1 MNMNT
6 PKYSNEVCTARLQHT
21 SQKESCVT
29 SFTWRVVA
37 RLWLIALMVVMGGV
51 NSLAMTE
58 TLPSVSAKD
67 VPSEGTSSF
76 VSGTY
81 VAGSGNAGK
90 NIKMR
95 TNQSLSDFGGEGNGF
110 CITVKEGYH
119 VTSVTLN
126 AESNAS
132 ATNLTGVYVDSE
144 TTNVL
149 GSKSYAVNAKSGGAV
164 SITISGFC
172 ADENIAFKFEDATN
186 QQINMNVTVEYY
198 TENIAPVIALD
209 ATSHAYS
216 GSNVTLEANITSVPW
231 VSSVQ
236 WYSNTTASNTGGV
249 AIEGATSSS
258 YTFTPTAA
266 GTQYYYMTATNSEGT
281 TTSNVCTL
289 TVEESLD
296 FSAVL
301 NNQTG
306 TLLTSEEQEE
316 GTAVSFG
323 VTHAGTRVAADDPS
337 AVAVISGKYHS
348 DHGMTNLSVA
358 ARVGGAVKI
367 TVGQCSYSSNTIIVK
382 NSSGETVASKAPK
395 TACWKNDRSNVT
407 ELYYDGPAT
416 TLTISGMGYCPYVSV
431 VAIDPSEIPTT
442 VNVTYSKGDTEA
454 LGTAPAT
461 DEVDMNSSYTLPEN
475 HTLYREG
482 YTLTGWTDGTNT
494 YSPGTQMQTGDED
507 IALTPV
513 FTENTK
519 TLFGNTSSVTVKVD
533 FQRRNGAPM
542 MNVGGNTSG
551 FYVTQTTIDGETID
565 VKVDYN
571 TKTGKIANSGWTDWC
586 QLNGGFEFYLP
597 SCRGAVVS
605 METYS
610 ASAGTTIDGVALTG
624 NTSKTPSCTVAS
636 DNNPI
641 TVVYGGDA
649 EYFRWIQVVLPA
661 APSIVTD
668 VNANGYSVRQGRSAV
683 ISVEAD
689 NATSYQWYSNTT
701 ASNEG
706 GTIISGANNS
716 TYSFSTTGETAIG
729 TYYVYCVATNSMGS
743 ATSSVATIEVTQGV
757 NTAHTFDFTN
767 WIAETKAALAADTEA
782 WDIWEKAGGTGNK
795 GGNYNIN
802 ELKNKIVEAD
812 GSYIEE
818 TYPLL
823 FSAPSHGLG
832 FITDLGSTDKGTYAG
847 SQYLWFLSANTYLIV
862 PKVKTGTTMKLGVES
877 HKTSDARGFN
887 VSYAP
892 TGTDTWSTAEAYK
905 ATTFEE
911 MSVDIPTVDGQDY
924 VDVKIQAT
932 AGAHLYY
939 IDCVR
944 NDFQLLKDEVN
955 MLTGT
960 TYTVQNGVDYSTA
973 SGAAV
978 TYSIA
983 NTDVAE
989 VNAEGIITPKALGST
1004 TLTITLA
1011 AHNGLPAIS
1020 GTMTIGVTNA
1030 SDLSVIVLAD
1040 NKNREVGEGSTYNIT
1055 KNVDYTTS
1063 SDGALTFTSTDES
1076 IATVDAE
1083 GNVFAWSAGDFSIIV
1098 SQAATSS
1105 YGSGTIRLNFTAK
1118 AASDFPE
1125 ITKNLSD
1132 SLVVYTYATNSLVV
1146 KANNA
1151 TSYQW
1156 YTCDDVSMTN
1166 SLAIEGETSN
1176 VMKFRPTSTESKYY
1190 YCLISN
1196 SQGRIVSEVCKV
1208 KPILR
1213 RSWLFTMDEAATNE
1227 VLSSISTYGV
1237 GTYFNVVTEN
1247 QRYSVAKA
1255 LNQSDVLLTENA
1267 SLPMTAGLMFTTTAG
1282 QVIVGDYRNSTYSE
1296 RLQINGAQTLIVP
1309 ACEEGD
1315 VISIVATWASKNKG
1329 SIKVA
1334 GNATANSGAEED
1346 ALTGSY
1352 DTFKYTVTADG
1363 DVTFTINGACL
1374 QSLDVSAAHPVT
1386 QQYYDIKAIAG
1397 NDENNVLKTLVSN
1410 AVDWTEAIVK
1420 TPYPYW
1426 LTDVDGKL
1434 YKYGQ
1439 RGNTFVQNFNLVSD
1453 TTFFIKYN
1461 STAIDHVVFLSEAEK
1476 ISGSTLCTST
1486 NTAARSSMCEA
1497 AYNATENGITLAT
1510 LPAGIYKIRA
1520 VIFDPKYSSGNS
1532 SVHSFS
1538 IGNQI
1543 VELTSSEINF
1553 NEVESDAIEIVKDG
1567 TPVVWLPT
1575 ANIETG
1581 LDAILIYDTQTP
1593 RAETPTITLDD
1604 DNYTFTLSTSEENAE
1619 IYYTLNG
1626 DTPSK
1631 NVGTLYD
1638 GEPVR
1643 LSSNCTIQAITVAP
1657 EKRIS
1662 QVADLTTKYTTYK
1675 LNVQAWPNTYGA
1687 VTLTPVATGNKYLP
1701 GTQVTLHAA
1710 AKTGF
1715 GFIGWSATKTGEP
1728 LSTNYSYAITMP
1740 TEDMTLYGQFKKGET
1755 GTVYYDVKNA
1765 IVLAPN
1771 ENDVSNLYVKVGN
1784 YETEVLNPSDPASDE
1799 MSDYLPNA
1807 GMFPAS
1813 VVSTAINVPVNHT
1826 LGNDN
1831 YTLLYWID
1839 ENNTKYVKGASVDT
1853 DSDGDKYMPGE
1864 NRLFTQAG
1872 QTVHLRPV
1880 FRTNIGSELNVHD
1893 VLDKRSEKCSV
1904 KWDFR
1909 TGFGAQTIEMEEGA
1923 NAGYFTHAVVNTEK
1937 YSNHTVDV
1945 PLTIVTGEGVVNNT
1959 DIDTWCYISKGVKM
1973 TIPSSY
1979 EAKVTLATYAP
1990 IREDNGTTVNGQ
2002 VPDNLYDEDLKKDA
2016 SGAYLYTWTVNDND
2030 LTTDIIIGDD
2040 YAYYQYVE
2048 VELFS
2053 ATTKDLFL
2061 STNNAGMGTVSASP
2075 EPIETTDEGAMVYTN
2090 GTTVTLT
2097 TKRSH
2102 YYELKYWLDGDG
2114 NKIYP
2119 NGKLEDVD
2127 GNVYGPFTEPFILSD
2142 KISGASSVKLADIT
2156 EKSLSVE
2163 MSDFITLQAVFGEK
2177 TSYYI
2182 DFSAGGYE
2190 GLPLYQQHVEYDEKF
2205 VMPSH
2210 NQNIYREG
2218 YTLDYYYDS
2227 EDESQHYSF
2236 GESYFATKNMLLI
2249 PHFKANTKSL
2259 GDVTKE
2265 TTVTWP
2271 LAVGEGATEIYY
2283 NKSAGLIVDQLRF
2296 DDDCIDLPLYINGNS
2311 GSAIN
2316 TVDDAYCSV
2325 ASGCIMQIPTV
2336 TGCQI
2341 SLNASNGNFVN
2352 TTIAGSSSQNSGSA
2366 TKYTVGKT
2374 VTVTYNGTNAQEPI
2388 RFREARQCTW
2398 VKATYYPIT
2407 SKPDLDTVY
2416 VSGVGLGAQL
2426 ATLRENGSITG
2437 YAAKPDYTKNILG
2450 EVTATAKN
2458 GGVVNIV
2465 QATPENHTA
2474 TLLVS
2479 TTGGVTVA
2487 TYTIEFSVTD
2497 EENPVLQSV
2506 TVAGKSATADG
2517 STTVAEVGTNGVVK
2531 LTFNHA
2537 MSNVTLTAEKH
2548 GLSTSEEGNI
2558 VKGVAETTISGN
2570 KNVYTLN
2577 LTYWGLKDGTHTL
2590 TIPAG
2595 TLTDAYGVAYNSPIT
2610 VKFTTVS
2617 RNIGEKRLFD
2627 FVVTHKQ
2634 SWNAETQTAGELVQT
2649 VSDEVIANLDS
2660 LNILHGTIDEG
2671 IAASHAS
2678 AGTSRYYIFV
2688 PDGEYQFKGNYAR
2701 TGVYNDTKNGNNQ
2714 GLSVKNYYNGETWIN
2729 RDNLSLIGQSKDGT
2743 ILFNDPFI
2751 YGISYTSSIE
2761 VRAMKKDNYFQDF
2774 TVDNRYSKYQVERG
2788 DANPG
2793 GQAVAVYD
2801 RGIHSIWKN
2810 VAMYGYQDTYSSG
2823 SNTSGSNTT
2832 PGYFHTYRYY
2842 EDCLV
2847 AGTVDFICGGG
2858 DDWWER
2864 PTFVIRKRST
2874 ANNIVAARQVN
2885 TNISCNYLGDDYMFK
2900 EKWGYVFNKGR
2911 VKAENGDAYSKQNGR
2926 YTIARTWQNSPANT
2940 FLYTTYEITPEAGG
2954 YSNMSQNLLCR
2965 MHEYGSKNADGTAAD
2980 LTKRTIR
2987 ASTPAAGSDDCI
2999 LTAEQAAEYTLH
3011 NVLGGDDAYD
3021 PTIYTEQIS
3030 MAKSSP
3036 QNGTDTNGKTILSW
3050 TGNDKALCYF
3060 IFRIDEESGDTLF
3073 YNMTKYPYFIPDESQ
3088 ANRWFVIRAANE
3100 RGGLG
3105 APSPAVQYKPLNTY
3119 EVKVSQVGSNPEMGW
3134 ATVCLPENVTFA
3146 DTEGM
3151 TVYAAVSF
3159 ENTTLKLKKVSGTD
3173 GMLNGRGY
3181 IIYAKPGTY
3190 VFRGTYNGIRPQ
3202 NQNGEYNA
3210 YSLLDGNPEDHAVNV
3225 GTLNIYTLDY
3235 KESISNEVGFYKF
3248 VASEI
3253 PARKAYLSY
3262 DALANAG
3269 IQLDAGA
3276 KLSFFFEGDDE
3287 WLDDDAD
3294 AIQGVGEDTSDA
3306 EGTIYDLSGR
3316 RVERSQMRKGM
3327 IYVIDGK
3334 KVMY

>member
-1 MNMNT
+1 MKTNNDILKNIHSLTCLFITTLLVMVGALSASAEETVATWALNAGGADQT
-6 PKYSNEVCTARLQHT
+6 AVFSAGTDMFKVGRISTTKTFEVGSTLTYNEVTYT
-21 SQKESCVT
+21 KVKESEKITSNNKTHYVDFIVVPKKGVT
-29 SFTWRVVA
+29 FV
-37 RLWLIALMVVMGGV
+37 
-51 NSLAMTE
+51 
-58 TLPSVSAKD
+58 PKSVSFNAIRL
-67 VPSEGTSSF
+67 GTGGGYFSYSI
-76 VSGTY
+76 VSGDTEEELATGIHPSRNNAD
-81 VAGSGNAGK
+81 AGDGYDFSS
-90 NIKMR
+90 NI
-95 TNQSLSDFGGEGNGF
+95 
-110 CITVKEGYH
+110 
-119 VTSVTLN
+119 
-126 AESNAS
+126 
-132 ATNLTGVYVDSE
+132 TG
-144 TTNVL
+144 
-149 GSKSYAVNAKSGGAV
+149 
-164 SITISGFC
+164 TISC
-172 ADENIAFKFEDATN
+172 TRSNPCILRIYIYN
-186 QQINMNVTVEYY
+186 
-198 TENIAPVIALD
+198 LD
-209 ATSHAYS
+209 ANKELGFANVKIEGEYS
-216 GSNVTLEANITSVPW
+216 G
-231 VSSVQ
+231 
-236 WYSNTTASNTGGV
+236 
-249 AIEGATSSS
+249 
-258 YTFTPTAA
+258 TP
-266 GTQYYYMTATNSEGT
+266 EDE
-281 TTSNVCTL
+281 
-289 TVEESLD
+289 TVND
-296 FSAVL
+296 FSAIL
-301 NNQTG
+301 NNKAG
-306 TLLTSEEQEE
+306 TLIEAAEQVQGTS
-316 GTAVSFG
+316 VSFG
-323 VTHAGTRVAADDPS
+323 VAHDGTRVAVDDAS
-337 AVAVISGKYHS
+337 AVGTISGKYHGE
-348 DHGMTNLSVA
+348 HGMTNLAVTA
-358 ARVGGAVKI
+358 NVLGAVKI
-367 TVGQCSYSSNTIIVK
+367 SVGECQFSSNTITVK
-382 NSSGETVASKAPK
+382 DANGDVVATKVPETV
-395 TACWKNDRSNVT
+395 CWKNNTANVAV
-407 ELYYDGPAT
+407 LYYEGPAT
-416 TLTISGMGYCPYVSV
+416 TLTISGMGYCPFISV
-431 VAIDPSEIPTT
+431 EAIDEWNIPKT
-442 VNVTYSKGDTEA
+442 VNVSYSTSDA
-454 LGTAPAT
+454 QGTAPAT
-461 DEVDMNSSYTLPEN
+461 VEVKMFDSYTLPQN
-475 HTLYREG
+475 HTLYKEG
-482 YTLTGWTDGTNT
+482 YTLTGWNDGTDT
-494 YSPGTQMQTGDED
+494 YPIGGTYMTGEVDVHF
-507 IALTPV
+507 TPV

-533 FQRRNGAPM
+533 FQRKNGAPM
-542 MNVGGNTSG
+542 LNVGGNTSG

-571 TKTGKIANSGWTDWC
+571 TKTGKIANANWTDWC

-610 ASAGTTIDGVALTG
+610 ASVETTIDGVALTG

-649 EYFRWIQVVLPA
+649 SYFRWIQVVLPA
-661 APSIVTD
+661 APSIITD

-782 WDIWEKAGGTGNK
+782 WDIWEKANGTGNQ

-802 ELKNKIVEAD
+802 KLENKIIEAG

-823 FSAPSHGLG
+823 FSAPSRGLG
-832 FITDLGSTDKGTYAG
+832 FITDLGSTNLGTYAG
-847 SQYLWFLSANTYLIV
+847 SQYLWFLGVNTYLIV
-862 PKVKTGTTMKLGVES
+862 PNVKTGTTMKLGVES
-877 HKTSDARGFN
+877 HKLSDSRGFN

-892 TGTDTWSTAEAYK
+892 TGTAPTATDTWSTPEAYK

-911 MSVDIPTVDGQDY
+911 MSVDIPAVDGQNY

-955 MLTGT
+955 MVTGV
-960 TYTVQNGVDYSTA
+960 TYTVQNGVDYTTA

-989 VNAEGIITPKALGST
+989 VNAEGVITPKALGST

-1040 NKNREVGEGSTYNIT
+1040 NKNREVGEGSTYKIT

-1282 QVIVGDYRNSTYSE
+1282 QIIVGDYRHSTYSE

-1374 QSLDVSAAHPVT
+1374 QSLNVSAAHPVT

-1687 VTLTPVATGNKYLP
+1687 VTLTPEATGNKYLP
-1701 GTQVTLHAA
+1701 GTQVTLRAA

-1715 GFIGWSATKTGEP
+1715 GFIGWSATKTGEV
-1728 LSTNYSYAITMP
+1728 LSTDYSYTITMP

-1765 IVLAPN
+1765 VILAP
-1771 ENDVSNLYVKVGN
+1771 EGTDVNDLYVVYDDFEAN
-1784 YETEVLNPSDPASDE
+1784 ELDANDPESDDI
-1799 MSDYLPNA
+1799 SDYIPGA
-1807 GMFPAS
+1807 SIFPAS
-1813 VVSTAINVPVNHT
+1813 LVSTAINVPNNYT

-1839 ENNTKYVKGASVDT
+1839 ENNKKYVQDAHVDPE
-1853 DSDGDKYMPGE
+1853 SDADKYMPGE
-1864 NRLFTQAG
+1864 NRLFTQEG
-1872 QTVHLRPV
+1872 QSVHLRPV
-1880 FRTNIGSELNVHD
+1880 FRMNIGSEWNVRD
-1893 VLDKRSEKCSV
+1893 ILDKRTEKCSI

-1909 TGFGAQTIEMEEGA
+1909 TGFGAQSLELDEGK
-1923 NAGYFTHAVVNTEK
+1923 NIGYFTHAVVNSEK
-1937 YSNHTVDV
+1937 YTDYVVDI

-2030 LTTDIIIGDD
+2030 LTTDIVIGDD

-2048 VELFS
+2048 VELYS
-2053 ATTKDLFL
+2053 ATTKELFL

-2075 EPIETTDEGAMVYTN
+2075 EPIETTDENGMVYTN

-2119 NGKLEDVD
+2119 DGRLEDAE
-2127 GNVYGPFTEPFILSD
+2127 GNVYGPFTGSFVLGD
-2142 KISGASSVKLADIT
+2142 KISGASSVNISNIT
-2156 EKSLSVE
+2156 ESSITVE

-2426 ATLRENGSITG
+2426 ATLRATGSITG

-2479 TTGGVTVA
+2479 TAGGVTVA

-2537 MSNVTLTAEKH
+2537 MSNVTLTEENH
-2548 GLSTSEEGNI
+2548 GLSTSEEGNV

-2634 SWNAETQTAGELVQT
+2634 SWNAETQTAGDLIQT

-2678 AGTSRYYIFV
+2678 AGTTRYYIFV
-2688 PDGEYQFKGNYAR
+2688 PDGEYQFKGNQAR
-2701 TGVYNDTKNGNNQ
+2701 NGVYNDTKNGNNQ
-2714 GLSVKNYYNGETWIN
+2714 GLNVKNYYNGETWIN

-2823 SNTSGSNTT
+2823 SNTSGSATT

-2900 EKWGYVFNKGR
+2900 EKWGYVFNNGKI
-2911 VKAENGDAYSKQNGR
+2911 KAENGDAYSKQNGR

-2965 MHEYGSKNADGTAAD
+2965 MHEYGSMNADGTAAD

-3021 PTIYTEQIS
+3021 PTIYTKQVS
-3030 MAKSSP
+3030 MAEASVY
-3036 QNGTDTNGKTILSW
+3036 NATGVDGKTIIKW
-3050 TGNDKALCYF
+3050 TESDNALCYF
-3060 IFRIDEESGDTLF
+3060 IFRLDEVTGDTVFHSMTTAGEF
-3073 YNMTKYPYFIPDESQ
+3073 YPGENQ
-3088 ANRWFVIRAANE
+3088 GGRWFVVRAANE

-3105 APSPAVQYKPLNTY
+3105 APSKAVQYKPLESY
-3119 EVKVSQVGSNPEMGW
+3119 EVVVTQVGPNPEMGW
-3134 ATVCLPENVTFA
+3134 ATVCLPQNATFT
-3146 DTEGM
+3146 DIEGLN
-3151 TVYAAVSF
+3151 VYAAVQF
-3159 ENTTLKLKKVSGTD
+3159 EGTTLKLKKVKGQD
-3173 GMLNGRGY
+3173 GLFRGRGY
-3181 IIYAKPGTY
+3181 VIYARPGKY
-3190 VFRGTYNGIRPQ
+3190 IFRGTYGSITMQ
-3202 NQNGEYNA
+3202 NENSTLGELTK
-3210 YSLLDGNPEDHAVNV
+3210 YSVLDGNPEDHAVSI
-3225 GTLNIYTLDY
+3225 GTKNIYTLAYLED
-3235 KESISNEVGFYKF
+3235 INPDDVGFYKYRE
-3248 VASEI
+3248 SMI
-3253 PARKAYLSY
+3253 PARKAYLQY
-3262 DALANAG
+3262 DLLEAAG
-3269 IQLDAGA
+3269 ISLDTSA
-3276 KLSFFFEGDDE
+3276 KGGFLSFLIDDE
-3287 WLDDDAD
+3287 EWDEAEAD
-3294 AIQGVGEDTSDA
+3294 GIDGVTEDTENA
-3306 EGTIYDLSGR
+3306 ENAIYELSGR
-3316 RVERSQMRKGM
+3316 RIERSQMRKGM
-3327 IYVIDGK
+3327 IYIIGGK